1 MKKDL
6 KKFRD
11 AQYYCFVID
20 KWCESIP
27 STKNVL
33 KKSDIFN
40 LLTQANVFFG
50 LEDNKYTSYSV
61 LEKLENMLGTYIEK
75 TDDRISTLYSLK
87 IDEKNKENTVS
98 EIKSKI
104 IEYFNLKYKNRKK
117 VERKKE
123 ESGSLTC
130 KKERKYSV
138 KRSTIENCYRIL
150 NWMVENKKNSME
162 RKEILKT
169 LNCQNI
175 QSSQV
180 DSWLNTIERYNG
192 TIIDLMYIAT
202 KGKRENKGFIKSNNP
217 GNSLLLIIKLGNELY
232 NMFPNTKFSN
242 KPVYIKREQQGINLV
257 KDEKISDHD
266 LSKLIYS
273 VAGIIFENSY
283 RSVDVN
289 DICSNLAKKFDIKI
303 TKKEIISALKE
314 SPEFDLIEHGD
325 RIKLINNSSSW
336 EKIVKEHG
344 PKNFI
349 KEVFVRL
356 TFDLKT
362 VQTYFSSAIIV
373 SQISEC
379 DAIYKITYNESISDL
394 INWIELYRKF
404 RENDKILN
412 DEELE
417 QTINREIER
426 INALA
431 FSDSLR
437 YKLEI

>member
-1 MKKDL
+1 
-6 KKFRD
+6 
-11 AQYYCFVID
+11 
-20 KWCESIP
+20 
-27 STKNVL
+27 
-33 KKSDIFN
+33 
-40 LLTQANVFFG
+40 
-50 LEDNKYTSYSV
+50 
-61 LEKLENMLGTYIEK
+61 
-75 TDDRISTLYSLK
+75 
-87 IDEKNKENTVS
+87 
-98 EIKSKI
+98 
-104 IEYFNLKYKNRKK
+104 
-117 VERKKE
+117 
-123 ESGSLTC
+123 
-130 KKERKYSV
+130 
-138 KRSTIENCYRIL
+138 
-150 NWMVENKKNSME
+150 ME

-169 LNCQNI
+169 LNYQNI

-192 TIIDLMYIAT
+192 TIIDLMYVAT

-242 KPVYIKREQQGINLV
+242 KPVYIKREQQSINLE

-283 RSVDVN
+283 RSVDMN

-314 SPEFDLIEHGD
+314 SPEFNLIEHGD
-325 RIKLINNSSSW
+325 RIRLNNNSSSW
-336 EKIVKEHG
+336 EEIKREHG
-344 PKNFI
+344 PKNFT
-349 KEVFVRL
+349 KEVLVRL